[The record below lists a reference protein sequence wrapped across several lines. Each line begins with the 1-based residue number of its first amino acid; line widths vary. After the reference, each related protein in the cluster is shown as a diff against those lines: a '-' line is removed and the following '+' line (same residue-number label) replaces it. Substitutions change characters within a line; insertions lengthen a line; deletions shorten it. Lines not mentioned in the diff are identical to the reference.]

1 MAKEQ
6 VTETMAILKFFGK
19 RPGQTTS
26 DFAGELKQLTAAER
40 HELAEGAAKEMG
52 MELVGISK

>member
-6 VTETMAILKFFGK
+6 VTETMAILKYFGK
-19 RPGQTTS
+19 KPGQTTS
-26 DFAGELKQLTAAER
+26 DFAAELKQLSVSER

-52 MELVGISK
+52 MELIGISK